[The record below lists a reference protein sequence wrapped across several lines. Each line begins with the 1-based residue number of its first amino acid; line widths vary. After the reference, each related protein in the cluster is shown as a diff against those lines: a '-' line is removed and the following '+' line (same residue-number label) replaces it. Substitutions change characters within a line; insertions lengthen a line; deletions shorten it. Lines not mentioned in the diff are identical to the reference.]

1 MMHQG
6 DEKGTLVLLQ
16 QGNVAAFREIY
27 ARYYSALYNYAL
39 GMVKIPAL
47 AEDVVQDVFL
57 KIWEVR
63 ARINPSLSFTAY
75 LYRIARNNIFKRWK
89 KIAVDQQ
96 LRDQVMLQLSA
107 NANSGSA
114 ELQVQWKAYQELLNK
129 AVDNL
134 PPQRKRV
141 YQLCRE
147 DGRTYEETANELGIS
162 KHTVK
167 EHMTLAT
174 RYIRE
179 YFYRH
184 AGISLALLAAI
195 LETPDH
201 L

>member
-6 DEKGTLVLLQ
+6 DEKGILVLLQ

-114 ELQVQWKAYQELLNK
+114 EFQVHWIAYQ
-129 AVDNL
+129 
-134 PPQRKRV
+134 
-141 YQLCRE
+141 
-147 DGRTYEETANELGIS
+147 
-162 KHTVK
+162 
-167 EHMTLAT
+167 
-174 RYIRE
+174 
-179 YFYRH
+179 
-184 AGISLALLAAI
+184 
-195 LETPDH
+195 
-201 L
+201 